1 MKKVY
6 FPQHGG
12 KTTEQ
17 NLVQDLVD
25 EQIKLFGTDCFYV
38 PRTMLRDK
46 TLGEV
51 IYSEFNQSYMIE
63 MLLINVEGFGS
74 PVDFVSKFGVRI
86 SDEIQFVMSRRR
98 WEQSLVPALNLTIS
112 QRPNEGDL
120 IYYPLTGN
128 AYEIKFVEREVPFY
142 PLGDL
147 YFYTLTAEIY
157 EQGDDEFDTGIAE
170 IDAIELDHS
179 VMTTLNLS
187 NLQSTATA
195 TSTIDQGS
203 VNNIVIGAGGSG
215 YMTAPNITISQP
227 PDVAGGDIPATATAT
242 IYNGV
247 VNAITITNAGSGY
260 TTAPTVTIDGPQT
273 AKDFVAREHVV
284 AGNYNDQGGN
294 RSWTSDG
301 TGKIYVD
308 HSGSFDPVF
317 ATTTLVKYFYWYFED
332 ERLRYRYTYNG
343 TTETTTKGHF
353 YYDAANNRYCINA
366 YTNTDTSGQRARMY
380 DLATDSIGEVG
391 GWNGSNLTLE
401 LMNKSGD
408 FRDGDLINGTVS
420 GALYTLGSFSS
431 IDNSNSEYD
440 ANKAIEDGADD
451 IIDFSEKNPFGE
463 FGNFTG
469 SF

>member
-12 KTTEQ
+12 NTTEQ

-25 EQIKLFGTDCFYV
+25 EQIKLFGTDVFYI

-63 MLLINVEGFGS
+63 MLLVNVEGFGS
-74 PVDFVSKFGVRI
+74 PVDFISKFGVRI
-86 SDEIQFVMSRRR
+86 SDEIKFILSKRR
-98 WEQSLVPALNLTIS
+98 WEQSLVPALNLTIT

-128 AYEIKFVEREVPFY
+128 AYEIKFVEREQPFY
-142 PLGDL
+142 QLGKN
-147 YFYTLTAEIY
+147 YFYEITAEIY
-157 EQGDDEFDTGIAE
+157 EQGSDEFDTGIEE

-187 NLQSTATA
+187 DLRSTATA
-195 TSTIDQGS
+195 TTTLDNGT
-203 VNNIVIGAGGSG
+203 VNNIPISGGGSG
-215 YMTAPNITISQP
+215 YRSAPNVTLSAP
-227 PDVAGGDIPATATAT
+227 PSGGTQATGTAT
-242 IYNGV
+242 IYNGA
-247 VNAITITNAGSGY
+247 VNAITITDAGSGY
-260 TTAPTVTIDGPQT
+260 TTPPTVTIDGPQNPV
-273 AKDFVAREHVV
+273 DFQAREHVV
-284 AGNYNDQGGN
+284 AGNFNDQGGN
-294 RSWTSDG
+294 RSWSSDG
-301 TGKIYVD
+301 SGKIYVD
-308 HSGSFDPVF
+308 HSASFDPVF
-317 ATTTLVKYFYWYFED
+317 ATTTQVKYFYWDFED
-332 ERLRYRYTYNG
+332 QRLRYRYTYNG
-343 TTETTTKGHF
+343 TTATTTKGHF
-353 YYDAANNRYCINA
+353 YYDSANSRYVINA
-366 YTNTDTSGQRARMY
+366 YETTDTSGQRAKLY

-391 GWNGSNLTLE
+391 GWNGSDLTLE

-408 FRDGDLINGTVS
+408 FRDGDLIRGTIS

-431 IDNSNSEYD
+431 IDNSNSNYD
-440 ANKAIEDGADD
+440 QNKAIEDGADEL
-451 IIDFSEKNPFGE
+451 IDWTEGNPFGE